1 MELIA
6 QLVDVFLHLDH
17 YLGAFVHDHGA
28 WIYLLLFLIIFAET
42 GLVIMPVLPGDSLL
56 FVTGTLA
63 AAGGMDIA
71 WIIVILISAAIC
83 GDNTNYWVGHHL
95 GPKVFRRHDARFLNP
110 RHLERAQEFYARHGA
125 KAVMIGR
132 FLPIIRTF
140 VPFVAGIGRMP
151 YFRFLSFSILGTFL
165 WVLSFVLAGYFFG
178 NIPVVK
184 RNLTLVIFAIIV
196 ISVLPGAVQYWRSR
210 RA

>member
-1 MELIA
+1 MEIIA
-6 QLVDVFLHLDH
+6 QIIDIFLHLDR
-17 YLGAFVHDHGA
+17 YLGAFVHDYGS
-28 WIYLLLFLIIFAET
+28 WIYLLLFLIVFAET
-42 GLVIMPVLPGDSLL
+42 GLVIMPLLPGDSLL

-71 WIIVILISAAIC
+71 WIIVTLISAAIC

-151 YFRFLSFSILGTFL
+151 YLRFLSFSILGTLL

-184 RNLTLVIFAIIV
+184 RNLTFVILAIIV
-196 ISVLPGAVQYWRSR
+196 ISLLPGVIQYWRSR

>member
-1 MELIA
+1 MEMIT
-6 QLVDVFLHLDH
+6 QVIDIFLHLDH
-17 YLGAFVHDHGA
+17 YLGAFVRDHGS
-28 WIYLLLFLIIFAET
+28 WIYLLLFLIVFAET
-42 GLVIMPVLPGDSLL
+42 GLVIMPLLPGDSLL

-63 AAGGMDIA
+63 AAGGMDIT
-71 WIIVILISAAIC
+71 WIIVTLISAAIC

-110 RHLERAQEFYARHGA
+110 RHLEHAQEFYARHGA

-151 YFRFLSFSILGTFL
+151 YLRFLSFSILGTLL

-184 RNLTLVIFAIIV
+184 RNLTFVILAIIV
-196 ISVLPGAVQYWRSR
+196 ISLLPGVVQYWRSR
-210 RA
+210 RT

>member
-1 MELIA
+1 METIT
-6 QLVDVFLHLDH
+6 QIIDIFLHLDQ
-17 YLGAFVHDHGA
+17 YLGMFVRDHGS
-28 WIYLLLFLIIFAET
+28 WIYLLLFLIVFAET
-42 GLVIMPVLPGDSLL
+42 GLVIMPLLPGDSLL

-63 AAGGMDIA
+63 AAGGMDIT
-71 WIIVILISAAIC
+71 WVIVVLISAAIC

-95 GPKVFRRHDARFLNP
+95 GPKVFRRHDARLLNP

-151 YFRFLSFSILGTFL
+151 YLRFFFFSMFGTFL

-178 NIPVVK
+178 NIPIVK
-184 RNLTLVIFAIIV
+184 RNLTFVIFGIIL
-196 ISVLPGAVQYWRSR
+196 ISLLPGAIQYWRSR

>member
-1 MELIA
+1 MEIIA
-6 QLVDVFLHLDH
+6 QVIDIFLHLDH
-17 YLGAFVHDHGA
+17 YLGGFVRDHGS
-28 WIYLLLFLIIFAET
+28 WIYLLLFLIVFAET
-42 GLVIMPVLPGDSLL
+42 GLVIMPLLPGDSLL

-63 AAGGMDIA
+63 AAGGMDIT
-71 WIIVILISAAIC
+71 WVIVILISAAIC

-110 RHLERAQEFYARHGA
+110 RHLEHAQKFYVRHGA

-151 YFRFLSFSILGTFL
+151 YLRFLSFSILGTFL
-165 WVLSFVLAGYFFG
+165 WVVSFVLAGYFFG
-178 NIPVVK
+178 NIPIVK
-184 RNLTLVIFAIIV
+184 RNLTFVIFGIIV
-196 ISVLPGAVQYWRSR
+196 ISLLPGAVQYWRSR

>member
-1 MELIA
+1 MEILA
-6 QLVDVFLHLDH
+6 QITDIFLHLDQ
-17 YLGAFVHDHGA
+17 YLAAFVQDHGS
-28 WIYLLLFLIIFAET
+28 WIYLLLFLIVFAET
-42 GLVIMPVLPGDSLL
+42 GLVIMPLLPGDSLL

-63 AAGGMDIA
+63 AAGGMDIT
-71 WIIVILISAAIC
+71 WVSLVLIAAAIC
-83 GDNTNYWVGHHL
+83 GDNTNYWIGHYL
-95 GPKVFRRHDARFLNP
+95 GPKVFRRRDGRFLNP
-110 RHLERAQEFYARHGA
+110 QHLEKAQDFYARHGG

-151 YFRFLSFSILGTFL
+151 YLRFVSFSVLGTLL
-165 WVLSFVLAGYFFG
+165 WVLSFVFAGYFFG

-184 RNLTLVIFAIIV
+184 RNLTFVILAIIV
-196 ISVLPGAVQYWRSR
+196 ISLLPGMLHYWRAR